1 MGRFIDLAIHGGCS
15 RKLDGIRL
23 EELLKPLGGD
33 GIWPDAGLVEIDG
46 LQFVSTVD
54 VVLPMIDD
62 PTLFGQIVIA
72 HALSDVYAAS
82 AEPLFAV
89 NVLGLPAGAPGHDD
103 PVREML
109 ASAASALRACGA
121 VLLGGH
127 SIEHAELLYGLAAT
141 GRVVG
146 TPLSPAG
153 AQVGDVLV
161 LTKPLGTSVATA
173 VWKDDRAAITE
184 FSDVVTG
191 MTQTNRAAAELMRRA
206 QARACTDVTGFG
218 FLGHLHNLLR
228 GSGVAARV
236 DRDAIPRYESTIRW
250 AATKENG
257 TRLLEAN
264 EDFVFAHVHYDG
276 SAARDGADR
285 LFLYDAQ
292 VSGGLLGAIPSERS
306 ALLAT
311 AAEELEQPYWQV
323 GVIQEG
329 AAGDI
334 ILSSRGSEAQGSSPR
349 T

>member
-15 RKLDGIRL
+15 RKVGGIRL

-33 GIWPDAGLVEIDG
+33 GLWADAGLVEIDG
-46 LQFVSTVD
+46 LQLASTVD

-72 HALSDVYAAS
+72 HVLSDIYAAS

-89 NVLGLPAGAPGHDD
+89 NVLGLPAGSPANDE

-146 TPLSPAG
+146 APLSPAG

-161 LTKPLGTSVATA
+161 LTKPLGTSVATT

-184 FSDVVTG
+184 FSDVVEG
-191 MTQTNRAAAELMRRA
+191 MTRTNSAAAELMRRA
-206 QARACTDVTGFG
+206 KARACTDVTGFG

-236 DRDAIPRYESTIRW
+236 DCRAVPRYESTIRW
-250 AATKENG
+250 AATKERG

-264 EDFVFAHVHYDG
+264 EDFVFAHVHIENSTAG
-276 SAARDGADR
+276 EETGR

-292 VSGGLLGAIPSERS
+292 VSGGLLGAVPPQSL
-306 ALLAT
+306 ALLAR

-329 AAGDI
+329 VAGDI
-334 ILSSRGSEAQGSSPR
+334 VLSS
-349 T
+349 